1 MRGRHETPKPKGQ
14 MARRLVYYCIVV
26 LSLTAVW
33 AAVVKTIGACE
44 GASVDLSDVLTFIGA
59 AFGGEL
65 LLLCLKRLFAK
76 DKPEECR
83 EEAEDAEEAAE
94 G

>member
-1 MRGRHETPKPKGQ
+1 MTGKREPTPPKGQ

-26 LSLTAVW
+26 LSLTALW
-33 AAVVKTIGACE
+33 AVIVKTIGAQE
-44 GASVDLSDVLTFIGA
+44 GVSIDLSDVLTFIGA

-65 LLLCLKRLFAK
+65 LLLCLKRIFAK
-76 DKPEECR
+76 DNPAGSS
-83 EEAEDAEEAAE
+83 EEAE